1 MNEAILELTP
11 KRFMHFADR
20 KWHNWPY
27 NYISLKKFI
36 DDDESIEY
44 FNVDANCW
52 ITIAFDY
59 MLGKLMYEM
68 KFKCDKESKTL
79 KVLGHEKKE
88 IINNNI
94 LELEVTIGENDCEN
108 CSNNECY
115 FKRIGE
121 TTKLRFEFENFE
133 MFKRDNLTNNSVIK
147 KEENIM
153 RENNNFFNVNM
164 EFGPNKDE
172 NIASTLMGVA
182 VKNGENWRIYDKKK
196 KSITDVGNI
205 QIGNLP
211 IFIMPA
217 LELEEGDLIKE
228 EEEYYFVTNFNNG
241 ETETLSAKTGEIKRV
256 IPIKNILGFSFYSK
270 VITLNDELDINEEL
284 DTETLLLM
292 SSMMSSAVA
301 NENQMNQILPLM
313 LLKDKIGEKDDITK
327 LLLMSSMAGS
337 GDISTNPM
345 TTYLLLDTFKG
356 DKSKKTPEEN
366 TNIPNNDEHMD
377 NESTADEENCD
388 LQDEEE

>member
-182 VKNGENWRIYDKKK
+182 VKNGENWRIYDR
-196 KSITDVGNI
+196 NI
-205 QIGNLP
+205 QIGNLH